1 MIKKKSVSKQ
11 QNYRKLINLALSI
24 INNTYTDAEL
34 QNYKQFSIKSPLCL
48 AIKLK
53 GRIIAHDGIFDTK
66 IPIYEKVLYTARIA
80 GIESN
85 KIHEK
90 DKKHISIE
98 IALLSKPKL
107 LKVSHPE
114 EYLKKIVIGRDG
126 LLLPKQ
132 EITAVLMPYYGIINP
147 KTTQLHYLEELCRR
161 AELEKNDW
169 KDLTNKIYIFS
180 IKKIIK

>member
-1 MIKKKSVSKQ
+1 MVKKNSISKQ
-11 QNYRKLINLALSI
+11 DNYSKLIKLALAV

-34 QNYKQFSIKSPLCL
+34 HNYKQFSIKSPICL
-48 AIKLK
+48 AIKRQGK
-53 GRIIAHDGIFDTK
+53 IIAYDGILDTK

-85 KIHEK
+85 KIHKEEGK
-90 DKKHISIE
+90 ELSVE

-107 LKVSHPE
+107 LKVTKPE
-114 EYLKKIVIGRDG
+114 QYLKKIVIGKDG

-132 EITAVLMPYYGIINP
+132 EITAVLMPYYGIMHP
-147 KTTQLHYLEELCRR
+147 QTTLLHYIEELCKR
-161 AELEKNDW
+161 AELEKNEW